1 MPSRLTRYQKD
12 GHYHAIN
19 FTCYRQQPWLQDD
32 HACIVFEETL
42 EDLRK
47 RHDFYLFGYVVM
59 PTHVHLLLSEPKRHA
74 LATTISVLKGKTSK
88 RLKGDRKQFWQTR
101 YYDFNVFTHS
111 KFVEKLRYIH
121 RNPVEDGLV
130 EKPEDWLWSS
140 FRHYLTGEPG
150 RVELE
155 SVGTWNLRERCTPRV
170 SAQDNPPT
178 LSNTLNT

>member
-19 FTCYRQQPWLQDD
+19 FTCYRQRPWLQDD
-32 HACIVFEETL
+32 HACIAFEETL
-42 EDLRK
+42 EDIRK

-74 LATTISVLKGKTSK
+74 LATTISVLKGETSK

-111 KFVEKLRYIH
+111 KFVEKLRYIAI
-121 RNPVEDGLV
+121 PS
-130 EKPEDWLWSS
+130 KTASS
-140 FRHYLTGEPG
+140 KSLKTGSG
-150 RVELE
+150 AASATTLQVNTAAWR
-155 SVGTWNLRERCTPRV
+155 SNPRV
-170 SAQDNPPT
+170 HGTCANGAHPECPRRTTLPPSPT
-178 LSNTLNT
+178 L